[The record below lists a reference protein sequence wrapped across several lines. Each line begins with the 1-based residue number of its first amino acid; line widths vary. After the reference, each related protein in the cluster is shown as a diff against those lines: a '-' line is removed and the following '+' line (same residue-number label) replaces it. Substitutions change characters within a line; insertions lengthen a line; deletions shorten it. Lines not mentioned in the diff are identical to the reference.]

1 MADSPRGWL
10 KVIADAVDPG
20 NPGMRN
26 DNEPGYLERIAAGI
40 EAASPGDVNA
50 KISAALAANERTFSE
65 YGGGAVDFT
74 DTDYTNA
81 ITTPLP
87 ADTATQ
93 ITRNLNA
100 SAANNRLNRPFTD
113 WVPWD
118 NTAKLVRARA
128 LYDVIG
134 ISIDMRI
141 VPDKVGG
148 VVRVSMMAGA
158 VEVGAKNMPLTV
170 QPGTEEKIRV
180 DFPQIFVRN
189 SFATNGARLML
200 TPTVPMTLV
209 EFSPEFYPLGYE
221 A

>member
-1 MADSPRGWL
+1 MADDLTVAGVPVYRDSAGVLREV
-10 KVIADAVDPG
+10 KDAGEIDAI
-20 NPGMRN
+20 RQ
-26 DNEPGYLERIAAGI
+26 E
-40 EAASPGDVNA
+40 
-50 KISAALAANERTFSE
+50 LAANERTFTE

-74 DTDYTNA
+74 DNDYVNQ

-87 ADTATQ
+87 ADVATQ
-93 ITRNLNA
+93 VTRDLSA
-100 SAANNRLNRPFTD
+100 SAANNRLNRPFAD

-118 NTAKLVRARA
+118 NSAKLVRARA

-134 ISIDMRI
+134 ISIDMRVI
-141 VPDKVGG
+141 ADKIGG

-158 VEVGAKNMPLTV
+158 IEVGAKNMPLTV
-170 QPGTEEKIRV
+170 QPGYEEKIRV

-189 SFATNGARLML
+189 SFVNNGVKLLL